1 MLRRLFQQFTR
12 KGDRPSFVLPKRG
25 KGTTYNHDGLAT
37 RHNHDFMTDPEF
49 LDAYRR
55 GVMAAGKDYFWYWR
69 VHVGLWAARSAARLP
84 GDFVECG
91 VNRGFLSSSIMH
103 MLNWDSLDKTFF
115 LLDTFNGLDEQLVS
129 NAERQDGALKKNR
142 RDLEEGF
149 YVRGSDIVRDN
160 FSEWKNVCIIEG
172 VVPDTL
178 SQVQT
183 GKVAF
188 LHLDMNCAEPEV
200 AAANYFWDKLVPGAL
215 VLLDD
220 YAFEGFIHQKKA
232 MDAFAREKNIDILS
246 LPTGQGL
253 LIAP

>member
-1 MLRRLFQQFTR
+1 M
-12 KGDRPSFVLPKRG
+12 
-25 KGTTYNHDGLAT
+25 
-37 RHNHDFMTDPEF
+37 
-49 LDAYRR
+49 
-55 GVMAAGKDYFWYWR
+55 
-69 VHVGLWAARSAARLP
+69 
-84 GDFVECG
+84 
-91 VNRGFLSSSIMH
+91 
-103 MLNWDSLDKTFF
+103 
-115 LLDTFNGLDEQLVS
+115 
-129 NAERQDGALKKNR
+129 KKNR

-188 LHLDMNCAEPEV
+188 LYLDMNCAEPEV
-200 AAANYFWDKLVPGAL
+200 AAAEYFWPRLTPGAM

-220 YAFEGFIHQKKA
+220 YASTGFRQQKLA
-232 MDAFAREKNIDILS
+232 MDKFAAGKNVPIVS

-253 LIAP
+253 MVA